1 MFQASKFPTVVDEML
16 MKMLYIAL
24 LQIGAQLKETEDSN
38 YTSIFLHHVSSIYM
52 VYFANVRLV

>member
-24 LQIGAQLKETEDSN
+24 FQIGAQLKETEDSN
-38 YTSIFLHHVSSIYM
+38 YTSIFLHQLQYI
-52 VYFANVRLV
+52 